1 MRSIHHLIDHPL
13 TLLQPKIM
21 KLQYELR
28 FGDEIIAKV
37 TFPKVLS
44 KRAEVVTADGTWT
57 ISREGFF
64 KRTIRAIRE
73 GESHDSAV
81 CSSNYWKDKT
91 TIIFSDRTK
100 YFVKSNLWKS
110 LTEIR
115 KETGEVV
122 ISMKTEGFL
131 RNTTRITMNRTA
143 AITPALPLLVMLGI
157 YLEILTRR
165 DSHAKVVACGI

>member
-73 GESHDSAV
+73 GESTDAAV
-81 CSSNYWKDKT
+81 CSVNSWNGETSIVLPDG
-91 TIIFSDRTK
+91 TK
-100 YFVKSNLWKS
+100 YVLKTNIWKS
-110 LTEIR
+110 LTELK
-115 KETGEVV
+115 KEDGKVAVT
-122 ISMKTEGFL
+122 IQAKGFW
-131 RNTTRITMNRTA
+131 RNTTTLTMNRTA